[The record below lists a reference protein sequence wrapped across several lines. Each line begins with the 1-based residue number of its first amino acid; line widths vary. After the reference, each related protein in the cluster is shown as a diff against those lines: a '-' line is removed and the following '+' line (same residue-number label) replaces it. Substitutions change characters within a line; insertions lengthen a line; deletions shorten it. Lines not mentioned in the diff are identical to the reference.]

1 MSQTAEPL
9 ECRVRD
15 TSSVACAND
24 ALTGRPYAPLTMG
37 HRERS
42 KVMKRTIVI
51 AGIAGALLVA
61 PSVASAASVP
71 QVRSQVVESQL
82 VRSQLVRSQQVRS
95 QVVRSQQVR
104 SQVLRSQRAGVLRI
118 SQVHLQLR

>member
-1 MSQTAEPL
+1 
-9 ECRVRD
+9 
-15 TSSVACAND
+15 
-24 ALTGRPYAPLTMG
+24 MG

-42 KVMKRTIVI
+42 KVMKRTVVI

-61 PSVASAASVP
+61 PSVASAASLP
-71 QVRSQVVESQL
+71 QVRSQVVESQVVDSQL
-82 VRSQLVRSQQVRS
+82 VRSQLVRSQVVRS

-118 SQVHLQLR
+118 SQVRLALR

>member
-1 MSQTAEPL
+1 
-9 ECRVRD
+9 
-15 TSSVACAND
+15 
-24 ALTGRPYAPLTMG
+24 
-37 HRERS
+37 
-42 KVMKRTIVI
+42 MKRTIVI

-71 QVRSQVVESQL
+71 QVRSQVVDSQL
-82 VRSQLVRSQQVRS
+82 
-95 QVVRSQQVR
+95 VRSQQVR